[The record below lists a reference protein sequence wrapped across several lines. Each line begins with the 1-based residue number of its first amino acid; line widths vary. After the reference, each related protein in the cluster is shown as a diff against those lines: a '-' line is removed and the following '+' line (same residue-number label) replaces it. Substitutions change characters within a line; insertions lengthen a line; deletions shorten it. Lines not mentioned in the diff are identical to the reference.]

1 MKVYAII
8 SDYQGY
14 DEDVV
19 GIFSTYEKAKEYLI
33 KDLTIFHYT
42 DIKKYLR
49 DINYSF
55 IEWEIDTNKK
65 RKQKFIDKKL
75 PLIKGL
81 LFPSTFFPSG
91 FRLLSY
97 QTEGPLSSKS
107 SNNFLRKRFHKI
119 LLDFFLLLC
128 LSFLRKSD
136 LCQVFFYKAAV
147 KPLS

>member
-14 DEDVV
+14 DENVV

-42 DIKKYLR
+42 DFRKYLR

-65 RKQKFIDKKL
+65 RK
-75 PLIKGL
+75 
-81 LFPSTFFPSG
+81 
-91 FRLLSY
+91 
-97 QTEGPLSSKS
+97 E
-107 SNNFLRKRFHKI
+107 KI
-119 LLDFFLLLC
+119 
-128 LSFLRKSD
+128 SW
-136 LCQVFFYKAAV
+136 
-147 KPLS
+147 